1 MKQIENLYD
10 QTVLDLQNKKMNKS
24 ASAFVGGRTEF
35 ESGDSFKMG
44 DQYRGQLGVDNTFFM
59 GYSKDKD
66 GNKIR
71 DYGTGTQL
79 KTGAA
84 VSPLLKPLLE
94 SKINNLQSN
103 VSPIIE
109 SKSNDLAQ
117 SIFTPPST
125 QSKVNLLPIPVN
137 QNQPQTVN
145 SNAPITSPVN
155 KPQVAT
161 TSVQPTMSSVSF
173 INMISNKQLAIG

>member
-1 MKQIENLYD
+1 
-10 QTVLDLQNKKMNKS
+10 
-24 ASAFVGGRTEF
+24 
-35 ESGDSFKMG
+35 
-44 DQYRGQLGVDNTFFM
+44 M

-137 QNQPQTVN
+137 QSQPQ
-145 SNAPITSPVN
+145 PVN
-155 KPQVAT
+155 GNVPVAAPQNSPQVT
-161 TSVQPTMSSVSF
+161 TTPVASTMSSVSF
-173 INMISNKQLAIG
+173 INMISNKQLSIG